1 MQLGFDNHFYKG
13 TYNPKYF
20 AELENSHTPKYD
32 PFSNPYTTP

>member
-13 TYNPKYF
+13 TCNYM
-20 AELENSHTPKYD
+20 ELENSHTPKYD